1 MDFVE
6 LDKTKDGNK
15 YALVFQDYLSKW
27 PKVYALPDCKTET
40 VAGCLL
46 DLVWRH
52 GVPNRIIHDR
62 AAEFLS
68 DVFQETARLLGVR
81 QLPTSGG
88 HPQTDGLVERFNK
101 TLKQMLAKVVA
112 KGGHNWDK
120 MLGPVLLAYRSTPH
134 SSTDMFPFFLVYGRM
149 PSLPT
154 ALDFINPSPQLP
166 VMESEYGAALEKELK
181 EVRSLAQKNIQ
192 AAQRQQKTHYDKGS
206 KHVDLKVGDLVMLST
221 QPKFKLDR

>member
-1 MDFVE
+1 MDFIE

-68 DVFQETARLLGVR
+68 DVFQETARLLRCEAITNLRGPPPNGWPR
-81 QLPTSGG
+81 
-88 HPQTDGLVERFNK
+88 R
-101 TLKQMLAKVVA
+101 TL
-112 KGGHNWDK
+112 
-120 MLGPVLLAYRSTPH
+120 
-134 SSTDMFPFFLVYGRM
+134 
-149 PSLPT
+149 
-154 ALDFINPSPQLP
+154 
-166 VMESEYGAALEKELK
+166 
-181 EVRSLAQKNIQ
+181 
-192 AAQRQQKTHYDKGS
+192 
-206 KHVDLKVGDLVMLST
+206 
-221 QPKFKLDR
+221 

>member
-1 MDFVE
+1 MKGQGQKGEPLLVSIPVGGAFDCIGMDFVE

-27 PKVYALPDCKTET
+27 PEVYALPDHKAET
-40 VAGCLL
+40 VARCLL

-68 DVFQETARLLGVR
+68 DVLQETTRLIGVK

-101 TLKQMLAKVVA
+101 TLKQMLLKVVNK
-112 KGGHNWDK
+112 KGQNWDK
-120 MLGPVLLAYRSTPH
+120 MLGAMLLAYRATPH
-134 SSTDMFPFFLVYGRM
+134 TSTGMSPFFLVYGRTPCLPIAMDFMNPM
-149 PSLPT
+149 PR
-154 ALDFINPSPQLP
+154 FP
-166 VMESEYGAALEKELK
+166 VMERFL
-181 EVRSLAQKNIQ
+181 
-192 AAQRQQKTHYDKGS
+192 
-206 KHVDLKVGDLVMLST
+206 
-221 QPKFKLDR
+221 